1 MKAFSTSLALFAQL
15 LLIAN
20 SQAALESYTTTTG
33 VAIDA
38 ERATLV
44 AGGVVFERPDGLHL
58 TVPLDKLSAAD
69 QARAKAQAG
78 GTVAASAAAP
88 TPTAAM
94 PAPTSPVPGA
104 AAAAPRTIPQL
115 RVAAGV
121 GTRRDQNARG
131 VFYMQSMI
139 ISPYVNLEGP
149 STAPL
154 PALEATMMVIAM
166 DTGEKYRNRVEQ
178 YNVLTR
184 ETLTVPA
191 VDSGKLR
198 KIEFKTAVTQFDA
211 YRDASNVGGKV
222 YKWFVF
228 SLKDPA
234 SGQQLAFQTN
244 CKELEAAARRGP
256 DAMNKVM
263 ALGLNDLFPN
273 TFK

>member
-1 MKAFSTSLALFAQL
+1 MKALSRSLATAALVLA
-15 LLIAN
+15 A
-20 SQAALESYTTTTG
+20 SAEAALESYTTTTG

-44 AGGVVFERPDGLHL
+44 AGAVVFQRADGLHL
-58 TVPLDKLSAAD
+58 TVPLEKLSAAD

-78 GTVAASAAAP
+78 APAGFGSATPSAPAMTAPSGTTPPAAG
-88 TPTAAM
+88 TA
-94 PAPTSPVPGA
+94 VP
-104 AAAAPRTIPQL
+104 RKIPQL

-121 GTRRDQNARG
+121 STRRDQNARG
-131 VFYMQSMI
+131 ISYMQSMI
-139 ISPYVNLEGP
+139 ISPYVNLEGA

-166 DTGEKYRNRVEQ
+166 DTEAKYRDKVDQ

-184 ETLTVPA
+184 EVLTVPA

-198 KIEFKTAVTQFDA
+198 KIEFKTTVTQFDA
-211 YRDASNVGGKV
+211 YRDASNLGGKV
-222 YKWFVF
+222 YKWYVF

-244 CKELEAAARRGP
+244 CKELETAVRRGP